1 VRLEFK
7 AEAEDDLVRIFEFNM
22 QRSETWAHRV
32 ESRLLDRCEELLR
45 TRRLRRALKEANT
58 FRLSVTDIQ
67 YVIDYQLAEDLVLI
81 ARILSTREVR

>member
-7 AEAEDDLVRIFEFNM
+7 TEAEDDLVRIFEFNM
-22 QRSETWAHRV
+22 QRSEAWAHRV

-45 TRRLRRALKEANT
+45 TRRLGRALKEANT